1 MNKKTKIESVEQEKY
16 KAYMGVICKKLYEL
30 VLSLQ
35 SYDLFP
41 INLDKG
47 EVRIDIKSVDAFW
60 TNPALQISKLVLYTL
75 ACQIWCP
82 YID

>member
-47 EVRIDIKSVDAFW
+47 EVRIVE
-60 TNPALQISKLVLYTL
+60 TSKLVLCTVVYL
-75 ACQIWCP
+75 IWCP